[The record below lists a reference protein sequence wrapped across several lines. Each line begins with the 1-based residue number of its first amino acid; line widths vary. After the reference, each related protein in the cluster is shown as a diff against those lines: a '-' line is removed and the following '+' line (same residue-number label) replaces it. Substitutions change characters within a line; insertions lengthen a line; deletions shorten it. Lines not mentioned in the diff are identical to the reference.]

1 MNEMTKLIIEVPD
14 EKIQM
19 VKDILK
25 AIGVKHSSLPKHKTK
40 KEALTNVSVWT
51 EKDIDAIETVSKSMQ
66 SLSIKEW

>member
-1 MNEMTKLIIEVPD
+1 MTKLIIEVPS

-19 VKDILK
+19 VKDLLK
-25 AIGVKHSSLPKHKTK
+25 AIGVKHSNLPKNRTK

-51 EKDIDAIETVSKSMQ
+51 EKDVDAIGTVNKSMQ